1 MGHDHD
7 LRRLGLERSVF
18 VVALLLATATAV
30 AVTEAARA
38 PVAPPASRAE
48 ALLDLLARGAH
59 TGPTRVEIAPGGET
73 VLVLTSEATWRYRK
87 SPSGWLRD
95 RTGPVT
101 EAALADAGVVF
112 MLDES
117 RSIGGVSIWRP
128 GAAPAPLGAPDSS
141 GQVKGLV
148 AARDGATAAAWVVA
162 DGRARLARWSVNGPV
177 ADSGFTL
184 DREQDL
190 PQIAVGPGGRV
201 AFADLGRVALGG
213 AEGRNSVDGDGPVW
227 FWPDGRLG
235 FLQVGTVVAWDG
247 QAVSPVGAIPG
258 AQPIAVRVGAGM
270 GAAFLQSGVEEFR
283 WLIVSTD
290 PWQVLVQMPP
300 VPARSPALAWFEGG
314 RFVSYVLVAGERRAY
329 WRSESLDTSRKR

>member
-1 MGHDHD
+1 MGNDHL
-7 LRRLGLERSVF
+7 LRRLGLDRSVF

-30 AVTEAARA
+30 AVTEASRV
-38 PVAPPASRAE
+38 PVVPLASRAE

-59 TGPTRVEIAPGGET
+59 AGPTRVEIAPGGEA
-73 VLVLTSEATWRYRK
+73 VLVLASEATWRYRW
-87 SPSGWLRD
+87 SPSGWYRD

-101 EAALADAGVVF
+101 EAALADGGVVF
-112 MLDES
+112 LLDQS

-128 GAAPAPLGAPDSS
+128 GAAPVPLAAPEST

-162 DGRARLARWSVNGPV
+162 AGGARLARWSVHGPI
-177 ADSGFTL
+177 ADSGFNL
-184 DREQDL
+184 DREREL

-213 AEGRNSVDGDGPVW
+213 TGGRSSIDGDGPVW
-227 FWPDGRLG
+227 FWPDGRVG
-235 FLQVGTVVAWDG
+235 FVQVGTVVAWDG
-247 QAVSPVGAIPG
+247 QAVTPVGVIPG
-258 AQPIAVRVGAGM
+258 ARPIAVRVGAGK

-300 VPARSPALAWFEGG
+300 VPSRSPALAWFENG
-314 RFVSYVLVAGERRAY
+314 RFVSYVLVAGERRAH
-329 WRSESLDTSRKR
+329 WRSESLDTSSNQ